1 MMTELLNT
9 TASLAVAAIK
19 FKWQKDEKTYDYF
32 IPEGLTVKV
41 GDKVVVET
49 ARGETT
55 VEVMTIKP
63 ASEMAQKKILRLVED
78 LRTDE
83 ERKAI
88 HPNGQRM
95 FSEDRTMLDDKGNRS
110 IFDDVDR

>member
-1 MMTELLNT
+1 MTDAT
-9 TASLAVAAIK
+9 TISLAVAAVK

-32 IPEGLTVKV
+32 IPEGLTVNV

-63 ASEMAQKKILRLVED
+63 ESELAQKKIVRVVEP
-78 LRTDE
+78 E
-83 ERKAI
+83 AVEGEGA
-88 HPNGQRM
+88 
-95 FSEDRTMLDDKGNRS
+95 
-110 IFDDVDR
+110 